1 MTIGTLISFLLTTG
15 CYETRISDLEKGQ
28 DYVFEAMRK
37 RRLSPERCESFT
49 SSKMSCTLINSNCSC
64 TFVPDE
70 QEAANRIYDAA
81 VAQAAAEIK
90 AAEVEETTEE

>member
-1 MTIGTLISFLLTTG
+1 
-15 CYETRISDLEKGQ
+15 
-28 DYVFEAMRK
+28 
-37 RRLSPERCESFT
+37 
-49 SSKMSCTLINSNCSC
+49 MSCTLINSNCSC